1 MKPRRIELLAPAKNA
16 DIAIDAIKCGADA
29 VYMGASKFGARAAAG
44 NDLSEIARAIE
55 FAHLFNAKI
64 YVTVNTILY
73 EQELQ
78 DVERLIHELYKIGTD
93 ALIVQDMGILRLDIP
108 PIQLHAS
115 TQCDTRTIEKAKFL
129 EAVGF
134 SQIVLARELSAKE
147 ISDIHSNVSV
157 PLECFVH
164 GALCVSYSG
173 RCHAS
178 CAIKG
183 RSANRGECAQICRLA
198 YDIIDSKG
206 NAVMKGKHLLS
217 LRDFNQSDRLE
228 ELLEAGASSFKI
240 EGRLKESAYVMNVTA
255 YYHQR
260 LNEICNNHPD
270 RYVRGATGQV
280 NLNFEPC
287 LEKSFNRGFT
297 HYFFDRRQPAE
308 PMASFDTPKSIGE
321 FIGTVKE
328 TKGNRI
334 MVNGNKRLSNGDGLV
349 YFNNRRE
356 LCGFRANKT
365 EGNTIVPLEKVFLSK
380 GTQLF
385 RNFDQTFTTTLQ
397 AKDAVARKLPID
409 ISMRRLSDGIRTE
422 MTDNTGRRVTL
433 RTSLELI
440 PAKTNQEE
448 ARLKAFSKLGDTH
461 FTLRSFD
468 AGDTADLFIPAST
481 MTAIRR
487 KLCELME
494 EDIRATYHFEY
505 RRSEDRTVAAPA
517 FLSFADNVA
526 NSKAE
531 TFYKEHGTET
541 IEPAME
547 VSARKND
554 NDVLMTTRY
563 CIRREMDCC
572 LKGKNANRLDRNIT
586 LVSGE
591 VKLAVEFD
599 CKNCQM
605 LLRRAK

>member
-16 DIAIDAIKCGADA
+16 DIAIDAVKCGADA

-44 NDLSEIARAIE
+44 NDISEIARAIE

-73 EQELQ
+73 EQELK
-78 DVERLIHELYKIGTD
+78 DVERLIRELYKIGTD

-115 TQCDTRTIEKAKFL
+115 TQCDTRTVEKAKFL

-147 ISDIHSNVSV
+147 ISDIHDNVSM
-157 PLECFVH
+157 PLECFIH

-198 YDIIDSKG
+198 YDMIDNKG
-206 NAVMKGKHLLS
+206 NVIMKGKHLLS

-228 ELLEAGASSFKI
+228 ELLDAGASSFKI
-240 EGRLKESAYVMNVTA
+240 EGRLKESAYVKNVTA

-260 LNEICNNHPD
+260 LNDICRKHPD
-270 RYVRGATGQV
+270 KYVRGAVGQV
-280 NLNFEPC
+280 SLDFEPC

-334 MVNGNKRLSNGDGLV
+334 TVNGHKQLSNGDGLV

-365 EGNTIVPLEKVFLSK
+365 EGNTIVPLEKIFLPE
-380 GTQLF
+380 GTQLY
-385 RNFDQTFTTTLQ
+385 RNFDQTFTALL
-397 AKDAVARKLPID
+397 AKDSATRKLAVD
-409 ISMRRLSDGIRTE
+409 IRIMGLSDGISTE
-422 MTDNTGRRVTL
+422 MTDETGHRVTL
-433 RTSLELI
+433 RTPLELI

-448 ARLKAFSKLGDTH
+448 ARVKAFGKLGDTH

-468 AGDTADLFIPAST
+468 AGNTADLFIPAST

-487 KLCELME
+487 ELCELLE
-494 EDIRATYHFEY
+494 NDIRATYHFEY
-505 RRSEDRTVAAPA
+505 RRNEDKTVAAPA
-517 FLSFADNVA
+517 SLSFADNVA

-531 TFYKEHGTET
+531 TFYREHETKT

-572 LKGKNANRLDRNIT
+572 LKGKNAGRLDRNIT

-591 VKLAVEFD
+591 VRLAVEFD